1 MGSAPMTAPLALLP
15 LFVVACAAGFFA
27 ARRAVVDFLP
37 TLGTGMASVLLVG
50 ALIAAAETGSVAA
63 RYLALL
69 AVVCASIAGI
79 LAFGAGEGWQ
89 PDQAED
95 DAP

>member
-1 MGSAPMTAPLALLP
+1 MTAPLALLP
-15 LFVVACAAGFFA
+15 LFLIACAAGLVVG
-27 ARRAVVDFLP
+27 RRATVDFLP
-37 TLGTGMASVLLVG
+37 TLGTGIASVILVG

-69 AVVCASIAGI
+69 AVACASIAGI
-79 LAFGAGEGWQ
+79 LAFGAGEDWR